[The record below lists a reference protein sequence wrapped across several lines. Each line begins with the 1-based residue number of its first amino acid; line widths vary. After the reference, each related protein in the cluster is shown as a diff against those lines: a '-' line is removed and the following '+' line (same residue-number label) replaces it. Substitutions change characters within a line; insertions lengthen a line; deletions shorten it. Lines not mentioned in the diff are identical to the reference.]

1 LLTYDRPLL
10 KQKIDQVESRIAD
23 AAARAG
29 RKRSDILLVAVTKKF
44 PAAAIQEAYALGL
57 RDFGENYVQ
66 EFEAKRLELADCAD
80 ARYHF
85 IGHLQ
90 SNKAKKAAE
99 IFNVIH
105 TVDSAKLVR
114 RLNDE
119 LGPGQSREPLPH
131 GRGSLSSMSRISA
144 TPSRDREGAE
154 ALTGAP
160 SIGVLIEVKL
170 STEPAKA
177 GVAPGE
183 VPALVEAIRGCPHL
197 GLLGLMTM
205 PPWSDEGERSRPY
218 FARLRELAAQ
228 NGLQHLSMGM
238 SHDLEV
244 AIEEGATMVR
254 VGTALFGPR
263 VKAT

>member
-1 LLTYDRPLL
+1 MLQ
-10 KQKIDQVESRIAD
+10 QKLDQVESRILA

-29 RKRSDILLVAVTKKF
+29 RKRSDIQLVAVTKKF
-44 PAAAIQEAYALGL
+44 PAEAIRDAYALGL

-66 EFEAKRLELADCAD
+66 EFETKRGELPDWPD

-90 SNKAKKAAE
+90 SNKSKKAAE
-99 IFNVIH
+99 IFQVIH
-105 TVDSAKLVR
+105 TLDSAKIAR
-114 RLNDE
+114 RLNDDFE
-119 LGPGQSREPLPH
+119 SRGALHAGHPPGHPGIE
-131 GRGSLSSMSRISA
+131 
-144 TPSRDREGAE
+144 
-154 ALTGAP
+154 
-160 SIGVLIEVKL
+160 VLIEVKL

-183 VPALVEAIRGCPHL
+183 APALVEAIRGCPHL
-197 GLLGLMTM
+197 RLLGLMTM
-205 PPWSDEGERSRPY
+205 PPWSEEAERSRPY
-218 FARLRELAAQ
+218 FARLRELAAK

-244 AIEEGATMVR
+244 AIEEGATIVR

-263 VKAT
+263 KKAA